1 MSPTSH
7 MPTAT
12 QHGEG
17 GPLMLV
23 PFTGLPPEVTI
34 KALTALLATSASDL
48 AAALT
53 FHTQPT
59 QEAGV
64 VKPVVVYQMPPADG
78 AAQGVKFDLTV
89 VLCSLMNMLTT
100 DLSRSQDVMA
110 VMRLV
115 ASVGSS
121 PAEHPNAALLLPTL
135 RNDEVLMHNL
145 VTLGFHWV
153 ERAAGGAQAQ
163 EPLNILA
170 GFASPCNSADLPSAR
185 ASVTLMRQRP
195 NFRPLLEAS
204 LKQARTPCPAAL
216 RAPPATPRAR
226 APAAPPARRRTT
238 PRVAQ
243 APFGLLDTGD
253 GQKAHS
259 AMALSRFWDALLGT
273 PPQSRVDASALA
285 MALDGLAHA
294 PELAQALKLMIE
306 TLEARAAEAGAAA
319 RYGGAAP
326 LLRITSALVLSTPLV
341 ATLHER
347 GLLAPVEQLL
357 GCLLRLAAASMRPDA
372 CAFGDL
378 LAAMSVEVLAGA
390 MSQVRV
396 RAIAAAAAAAAA
408 AVPRP
413 VPPLRCPRAI

>member
-1 MSPTSH
+1 MPTSNA
-7 MPTAT
+7 PS
-12 QHGEG
+12 HGEG

-204 LKQARTPCPAAL
+204 LKQARARPAAP

-226 APAAPPARRRTT
+226 ARRAARAPTPHAATRAPRRRRSGCSTLAT
-238 PRVAQ
+238 VR
-243 APFGLLDTGD
+243 
-253 GQKAHS
+253 K
-259 AMALSRFWDALLGT
+259 LSRRW
-273 PPQSRVDASALA
+273 R
-285 MALDGLAHA
+285 
-294 PELAQALKLMIE
+294 
-306 TLEARAAEAGAAA
+306 
-319 RYGGAAP
+319 
-326 LLRITSALVLSTPLV
+326 
-341 ATLHER
+341 
-347 GLLAPVEQLL
+347 
-357 GCLLRLAAASMRPDA
+357 
-372 CAFGDL
+372 
-378 LAAMSVEVLAGA
+378 
-390 MSQVRV
+390 
-396 RAIAAAAAAAAA
+396 
-408 AVPRP
+408 
-413 VPPLRCPRAI
+413 

>member
-1 MSPTSH
+1 MPTSNA
-7 MPTAT
+7 PS
-12 QHGEG
+12 HGEG

-153 ERAAGGAQAQ
+153 ERAAGARAQG
-163 EPLNILA
+163 PSTSSP
-170 GFASPCNSADLPSAR
+170 ASPRRATRPTCRRRRVGDADAPAPQLPA
-185 ASVTLMRQRP
+185 
-195 NFRPLLEAS
+195 LLEAS
-204 LKQARTPCPAAL
+204 LKQARARPARRAA
-216 RAPPATPRAR
+216 RTAGYPAPRAPAPPAHRRPRRAR
-226 APAAPPARRRTT
+226 A
-238 PRVAQ
+238 AQ
-243 APFGLLDTGD
+243 APFGCSTLATVR
-253 GQKAHS
+253 K
-259 AMALSRFWDALLGT
+259 LSRRW
-273 PPQSRVDASALA
+273 R
-285 MALDGLAHA
+285 
-294 PELAQALKLMIE
+294 
-306 TLEARAAEAGAAA
+306 
-319 RYGGAAP
+319 
-326 LLRITSALVLSTPLV
+326 
-341 ATLHER
+341 
-347 GLLAPVEQLL
+347 
-357 GCLLRLAAASMRPDA
+357 
-372 CAFGDL
+372 
-378 LAAMSVEVLAGA
+378 
-390 MSQVRV
+390 
-396 RAIAAAAAAAAA
+396 
-408 AVPRP
+408 
-413 VPPLRCPRAI
+413 

>member
-1 MSPTSH
+1 
-7 MPTAT
+7 
-12 QHGEG
+12 
-17 GPLMLV
+17 MLV
-23 PFTGLPPEVTI
+23 PFTGLPPEVTMG
-34 KALTALLATSASDL
+34 AATALLATSASDL

-204 LKQARTPCPAAL
+204 LKQARTPRRRAARTAGYPA
-216 RAPPATPRAR
+216 RAR
-226 APAAPPARRRTT
+226 AAAPPARRRTT
-238 PRVAQ
+238 PRPA
-243 APFGLLDTGD
+243 
-253 GQKAHS
+253 
-259 AMALSRFWDALLGT
+259 SRRRRSGCST
-273 PPQSRVDASALA
+273 LA
-285 MALDGLAHA
+285 TVR
-294 PELAQALKLMIE
+294 KL
-306 TLEARAAEAGAAA
+306 TR
-319 RYGGAAP
+319 RW
-326 LLRITSALVLSTPLV
+326 R
-341 ATLHER
+341 
-347 GLLAPVEQLL
+347 
-357 GCLLRLAAASMRPDA
+357 
-372 CAFGDL
+372 
-378 LAAMSVEVLAGA
+378 
-390 MSQVRV
+390 
-396 RAIAAAAAAAAA
+396 
-408 AVPRP
+408 
-413 VPPLRCPRAI
+413 

>member
-1 MSPTSH
+1 MPTSNA
-7 MPTAT
+7 PS
-12 QHGEG
+12 HGEG

-204 LKQARTPCPAAL
+204 LKQARVLAPPRRAAPAAGY
-216 RAPPATPRAR
+216 PAAARAR
-226 APAAPPARRRTT
+226 AARAPTHPRRA
-238 PRVAQ
+238 PRSAQ

-253 GQKAHS
+253 GQKAQS

-408 AVPRP
+408 VPRP